1 MPAVLYVDDD
11 PLSLEVVRDILASV
25 GVEVRCTQSPHEA
38 LALAVVGDI
47 DAVITD
53 LDMPGM
59 NGAQLASRIKA
70 ECGPLPVIAYTGSPN
85 AFPLAPFD
93 RVVVKATGFEDL
105 VDAVRGQVRLPVPVN

>member
-11 PLSLEVVRDILASV
+11 PLSLEVVRDILGCF

-38 LALAVVGDI
+38 LALAVVGDV

-59 NGAQLASRIKA
+59 NGTQLASRIKA

-85 AFPLAPFD
+85 AFPLEPFD
-93 RVVVKATGFEDL
+93 RVVVKATGFDDL
-105 VDAVRGQVRLPVPVN
+105 VEAVCGQMRLPVPTH